1 MAEKIIPKTTRV
13 NKNKQEPQGV
23 HSSANGDVQETKTS
37 VGLVQWIKGLFGGR
51 VRVVDDPQDS
61 RDDVLRD
68 MISQSVHLPRASGLP
83 FVPTGTRWLP
93 FRR

>member
-23 HSSANGDVQETKTS
+23 HSSANGAVKETKTS

-68 MISQSVHLPRASGLP
+68 MISR
-83 FVPTGTRWLP
+83 TD
-93 FRR
+93 